1 MYTQKMPQKKSQEK
15 SSGYTTRSAKRR
27 NVTQKKKSRA
37 SRHTCIKCMLCSS
50 VFTFVLLADADWSL
64 VNLHSV
70 SNTWNRHSDQT
81 MALLT
86 EPLPQTASADTS
98 TNPPAS
104 SKKTTDSGSDRQEPD
119 AGQPALP
126 KEPDSDAVVSYTD
139 SDAAKQPPVTAADE
153 QTLYSPNE
161 TADDHT
167 YYSNADNQLQF
178 SSNADSLTLP
188 VPERLPED
196 LLVDTTTDDEST
208 HITYTSGDWNLI
220 LVNPWNRLPDDYT
233 VTLSALPNGHSIDSR
248 CYSPLM
254 EMLADCR
261 SAGLSPLIC
270 SSYRSTEKQK
280 MLFQERIDEL
290 CAQGYSKKDARI
302 KAATSVARP
311 GTSEHQL
318 GLAVDIV
325 DEGHQTL
332 DTSQENT
339 PVQQWL
345 MENSWK
351 YGFIL
356 RYPNEKSQ
364 LTGIIYEPW
373 HYRYVGV
380 KAAQEIYE
388 SGVCLEEYLETL
400 S

>member
-1 MYTQKMPQKKSQEK
+1 
-15 SSGYTTRSAKRR
+15 
-27 NVTQKKKSRA
+27 
-37 SRHTCIKCMLCSS
+37 
-50 VFTFVLLADADWSL
+50 
-64 VNLHSV
+64 
-70 SNTWNRHSDQT
+70 
-81 MALLT
+81 
-86 EPLPQTASADTS
+86 
-98 TNPPAS
+98 
-104 SKKTTDSGSDRQEPD
+104 
-119 AGQPALP
+119 
-126 KEPDSDAVVSYTD
+126 
-139 SDAAKQPPVTAADE
+139 
-153 QTLYSPNE
+153 
-161 TADDHT
+161 
-167 YYSNADNQLQF
+167 
-178 SSNADSLTLP
+178 
-188 VPERLPED
+188 
-196 LLVDTTTDDEST
+196 
-208 HITYTSGDWNLI
+208 
-220 LVNPWNRLPDDYT
+220 
-233 VTLSALPNGHSIDSR
+233 
-248 CYSPLM
+248 
-254 EMLADCR
+254 
-261 SAGLSPLIC
+261 
-270 SSYRSTEKQK
+270 

-290 CAQGYSKKDARI
+290 CAQGCSKKDARI

-380 KAAQEIYE
+380 KAAQEIFE